1 MPPRLAIDIIIS
13 HTHCKQHAWRNSIYF
28 ERMSMK
34 ALFLLVFVSGAA
46 LADDAAML
54 QCRSLADVPSRVKCY
69 DAIPLGAAAPAMPAA
84 VAAAAVPTAQQREQS
99 FGMETIK
106 APKAAVPEES
116 TSISSTIAGKFD
128 GWSGNEMIK
137 LGNGQV
143 WRVIDGSSA
152 VLAPLNN
159 PKVTVERNFIGT
171 FFLKIEGTNNS
182 PKVRRVQ

>member
-1 MPPRLAIDIIIS
+1 
-13 HTHCKQHAWRNSIYF
+13 
-28 ERMSMK
+28 MK

-69 DAIPLGAAAPAMPAA
+69 DAIPLGSSAPLAATAA
-84 VAAAAVPTAQQREQS
+84 VAAVPTAQQREQS
-99 FGMETIK
+99 FGMESVK
-106 APKAAVPEES
+106 QPKAAVAEES
-116 TSISSTIAGKFD
+116 NSISSTIAGKFD
-128 GWSGNEMIK
+128 GWSGNELIK
-137 LGNGQV
+137 LSNGQV

-152 VLAPLNN
+152 VLSPLNN

-171 FFLKIEGTNNS
+171 FFLKIDGTNNS